1 VIADPNPDWTAG
13 LNTSVTLFKRWR
25 VSGLLDIREG
35 GQVWNGTRAA
45 LLNFG
50 THQDTERLR
59 ERTGTFGR
67 DFLTDV
73 YPTVTGPG
81 AGQVAF
87 QTAADWEAW
96 FRGPGGSFGDN
107 QAQFVEDG
115 SFVKLREVAV
125 SYTADQGWV
134 QNRIGMSSVVFRLA
148 GRNLA
153 TWTDYTGLDPEANL
167 GGAEYLT
174 QGIDFFNSPLTRSY
188 VFQVT
193 LNR

>member
-1 VIADPNPDWTAG
+1 M
-13 LNTSVTLFKRWR
+13 
-25 VSGLLDIREG
+25 
-35 GQVWNGTRAA
+35 
-45 LLNFG
+45 
-50 THQDTERLR
+50 
-59 ERTGTFGR
+59 
-67 DFLTDV
+67 
-73 YPTVTGPG
+73 
-81 AGQVAF
+81 
-87 QTAADWEAW
+87 
-96 FRGPGGSFGDN
+96 
-107 QAQFVEDG
+107 EDG